1 MTPVPQSMNQKLSSH
16 NNRGG
21 GPRYA
26 NRGVGHHL
34 KSQSKS
40 SVGIG
45 GSHNDLAFVSP
56 IASDRDRLTNMGT
69 TMDNDS

>member
-1 MTPVPQSMNQKLSSH
+1 MQNNQ
-16 NNRGG
+16 RGG

-26 NRGVGHHL
+26 NRGVGQHL

-40 SVGIG
+40 SVGLA

-56 IASDRDRLTNMGT
+56 IASDRDHLTNEGT
-69 TMDNDS
+69 IMDYDS